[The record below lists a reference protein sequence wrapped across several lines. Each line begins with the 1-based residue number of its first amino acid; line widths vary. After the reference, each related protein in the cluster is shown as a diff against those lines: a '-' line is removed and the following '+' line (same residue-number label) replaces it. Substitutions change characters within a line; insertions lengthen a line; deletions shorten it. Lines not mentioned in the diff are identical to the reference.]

1 MSYYP
6 TTYGNLSINV
16 PPIPSGLP
24 GTGQYMVSTGTATT
38 WASSTTW
45 NQNVTLTGK
54 VIQCDEDADIKFGDV
69 SLMETLRE
77 IKSQLGILTP
87 EPKLEEEFEELK
99 ACAQEY
105 ERLRAKFLDQKR
117 VWDTLKKQDF

>member
-6 TTYGNLSINV
+6 TTTGNVATSV
-16 PPIPSGLP
+16 LP
-24 GTGQYMVSTGTATT
+24 GTGQYLYSNGSIPNWTVNTNSTF
-38 WASSTTW
+38 S
-45 NQNVTLTGK
+45 QNFRIAAKEILL
-54 VIQCDEDADIKFGDV
+54 DEDADIKFGDT

-77 IKSQLGILTP
+77 IQIQLAILTP
-87 EPKLEEEFEELK
+87 DSKLEEEFEELR

-105 ERLRAKFLDQKR
+105 ERLRTKFLEQKR